1 MKLGWRPDVP
11 RKTDVTRTERIIKAM
26 LRSLCLASL
35 CLIALAAPVRA
46 QPPADLDAC
55 LALLA
60 RITRSGEAKV
70 KFEAEYVKF
79 HSKHQDLL
87 SACGQRDF
95 VTAEK
100 IANDI
105 RATFHLD

>member
-1 MKLGWRPDVP
+1 M
-11 RKTDVTRTERIIKAM
+11 TRACVARIIEPMTKG
-26 LRSLCLASL
+26 LFIASL

-46 QPPADLDAC
+46 QPPADLDGC

-60 RITRSGEAKV
+60 RITRSAEVHIKS
-70 KFEAEYVKF
+70 EAEYVRF
-79 HSKHQDLL
+79 HSRHLDLM

-95 VTAEK
+95 TEAEK
-100 IANDI
+100 IANDM